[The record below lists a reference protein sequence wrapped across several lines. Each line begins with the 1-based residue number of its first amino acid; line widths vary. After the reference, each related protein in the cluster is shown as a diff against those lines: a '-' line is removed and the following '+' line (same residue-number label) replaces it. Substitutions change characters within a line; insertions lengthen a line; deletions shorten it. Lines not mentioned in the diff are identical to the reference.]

1 MNRMIVTYVKMKE
14 KRNENEVV
22 NVHQL
27 IAVLHASQK
36 PHNKQSGIEK
46 EQKRVEGNAAVERG
60 GDVTIGVHH
69 KRLAGNLEVCRRWVA
84 ESQNDVILAFLRNVV
99 MDEDPRVTIARID
112 RVEDVYFIFS
122 STLGKANLSDSGMIN
137 FPSIVQTPI

>member
-1 MNRMIVTYVKMKE
+1 MEIRG
-14 KRNENEVV
+14 NENEVV

-36 PHNKQSGIEK
+36 PHNKQSRIEK

-60 GDVTIGVHH
+60 GNVTIGVHH
-69 KRLAGNLEVCRRWVA
+69 KRLAGNLEIGCRWIA
-84 ESQNDVILAFLRNVV
+84 ESQNDIILALFRNVV
-99 MDEDPRVTIARID
+99 MDEDSRVAIARVD
-112 RVEDVYFIFS
+112 WKNNGYFIFS